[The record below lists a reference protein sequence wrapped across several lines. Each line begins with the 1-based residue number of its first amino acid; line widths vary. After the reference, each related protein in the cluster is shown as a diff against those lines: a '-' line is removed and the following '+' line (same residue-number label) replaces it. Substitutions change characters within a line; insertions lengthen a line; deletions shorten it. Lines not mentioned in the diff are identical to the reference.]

1 MFALSLFSISV
12 SIVVVFLGKVFE
24 FSCMTDPKLFQLT
37 DDDKV
42 KYLALIEDI
51 DVNHTTSITKLLGIK
66 LKNILDS
73 GNLNI
78 IEANLINDMAL
89 LMGVL
94 EMNPDLPKL
103 IVKKILFAMT
113 YFVDENDEIPD
124 IIPIYG
130 YLDDITVAEWVMNDI
145 KSLIPPISES

>member
-1 MFALSLFSISV
+1 
-12 SIVVVFLGKVFE
+12 
-24 FSCMTDPKLFQLT
+24 MTDPKLFQLT

>member
-1 MFALSLFSISV
+1 
-12 SIVVVFLGKVFE
+12 
-24 FSCMTDPKLFQLT
+24 MTDPKLFQLT

-73 GNLNI
+73 ENLNI

>member
-1 MFALSLFSISV
+1 M
-12 SIVVVFLGKVFE
+12 
-24 FSCMTDPKLFQLT
+24 
-37 DDDKV
+37 
-42 KYLALIEDI
+42 
-51 DVNHTTSITKLLGIK
+51 
-66 LKNILDS
+66 DS